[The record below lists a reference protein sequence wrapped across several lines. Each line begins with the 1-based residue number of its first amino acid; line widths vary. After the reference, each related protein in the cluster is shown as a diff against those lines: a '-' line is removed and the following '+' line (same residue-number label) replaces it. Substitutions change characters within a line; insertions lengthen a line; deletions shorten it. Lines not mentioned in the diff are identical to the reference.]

1 VRSKQGMIEL
11 GVLALLLRLM
21 TLGYEPVIATRLV
34 AADSETLRAFLS
46 DPANYDGAACVRS
59 SSSARLVVVRVRFGP
74 RRVVRYTW
82 ILSPHRGTTEVDLA
96 MQIESRGV
104 VYRVALLL
112 GGRHWLQRR
121 LEATLATVSRVTVG
135 AAEDVA
141 AEPVA
146 PVVWQDAA

>member
-1 VRSKQGMIEL
+1 MIEL
-11 GVLALLLRLM
+11 GALALLLRLM

-46 DPANYDGAACVRS
+46 DPANYDGAARVLPG
-59 SSSARLVVVRVRFGP
+59 SSARIVAVRVRFGS

-82 ILSPHRGTTEVDLA
+82 ILSPRRGTTEVDLA
-96 MQIESRGV
+96 VQIESRGV

-135 AAEDVA
+135 AAEDIA